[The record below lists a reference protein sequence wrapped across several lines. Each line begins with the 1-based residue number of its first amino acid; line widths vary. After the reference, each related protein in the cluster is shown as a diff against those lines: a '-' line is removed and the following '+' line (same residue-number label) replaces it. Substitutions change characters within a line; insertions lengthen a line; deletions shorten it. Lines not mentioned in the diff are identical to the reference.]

1 MRLIQ
6 FYNLRKM
13 LLKRNQH
20 ALEIND
26 AVKVA
31 EMNLAIQ
38 RINHILY
45 L

>member
-6 FYNLRKM
+6 LYNLRKM
-13 LLKRNQH
+13 LLKRNRH

-31 EMNLAIQ
+31 EMNCSIQ

>member
-20 ALEIND
+20 ALGIDD

-31 EMNLAIQ
+31 EMHFMIQ

>member
-6 FYNLRKM
+6 FYNLRNM
-13 LLKRNQH
+13 LVKRNQKS
-20 ALEIND
+20 LKSND

-31 EMNLAIQ
+31 ERCFMIQ
-38 RINHILY
+38 RINNILY